1 MQLDS
6 QGNNDNTTRMPIYSE
21 TRDEQKAQK
30 QEERKKHDRTV
41 RFLGI
46 YLVIRNYTTR
56 IDLSREFVCL
66 PASLS
71 TTYICCSCWI
81 FL

>member
-46 YLVIRNYTTR
+46 YLVIRTYTNYKDR
-56 IDLSREFVCL
+56 SLKGVCL
-66 PASLS
+66 PPSVPFHNV
-71 TTYICCSCWI
+71 YM
-81 FL
+81 

>member
-30 QEERKKHDRTV
+30 QEE
-41 RFLGI
+41 G
-46 YLVIRNYTTR
+46 RNT
-56 IDLSREFVCL
+56 IALCAFSG
-66 PASLS
+66 
-71 TTYICCSCWI
+71 YI
-81 FL
+81 